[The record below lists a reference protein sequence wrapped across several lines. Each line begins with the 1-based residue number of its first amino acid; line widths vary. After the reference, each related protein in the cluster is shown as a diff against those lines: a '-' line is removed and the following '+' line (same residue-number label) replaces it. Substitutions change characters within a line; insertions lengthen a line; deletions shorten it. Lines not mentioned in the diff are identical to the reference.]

1 MKLLLTSYGMHTP
14 KIRETLRNLYEKPA
28 ENIKI
33 VIITTEAKNEE
44 YLPYFEIEKQQLEE
58 TGVKIQNVSIYD
70 LVDGDPLSLN
80 EYDVVY
86 VYGGNVYKYMKL
98 IRERGLLASL
108 RYYVYGCGVY
118 VGLSAGSILACP
130 DIDGNIYSVKSNDGV
145 GLTDLSGLGF
155 VDFYVIAHWQRKER
169 SDQERILAYSKSS
182 GKQMVAITDDE
193 AVLVVDG
200 KYQIV

>member
-108 RYYVYGCGVY
+108 RNYVYGGGVY

-130 DIDGNIYSVKSNDGV
+130 DFISGFNTGSSNVDV

-155 VDFYVIAHWQRKER
+155 VDFYVIVHWQRK
-169 SDQERILAYSKSS
+169 
-182 GKQMVAITDDE
+182 
-193 AVLVVDG
+193 
-200 KYQIV
+200 